1 MSKDE
6 NHYIIII
13 FLIIFFSNIEIRKNR
28 QLIDYLEY
36 LITPNMH
43 KEYILITPNNFV
55 LITPQEFDKIFDS
68 LIINMPIKK
77 KGKK

>member
-1 MSKDE
+1 
-6 NHYIIII
+6 
-13 FLIIFFSNIEIRKNR
+13 
-28 QLIDYLEY
+28 
-36 LITPNMH
+36 MH

-55 LITPQEFDKIFDS
+55 LIAPQEFDKIFDS